1 MKRNVSFFPVRVN
14 FCLTDVIFSRINFVL
29 LLMAPPEA
37 NPSFFFAVL
46 KTKQKIRETCKQL
59 LPRNKRVILKA
70 FQSSL
75 TLGVSVN

>member
-1 MKRNVSFFPVRVN
+1 MRIN
-14 FCLTDVIFSRINFVL
+14 FCLTDVFFSRINFVL
-29 LLMAPPEA
+29 LLMAPPRKRI
-37 NPSFFFAVL
+37 PFFFAVL
-46 KTKQKIRETCKQL
+46 KATQKIRETCKQL